1 MHVLIDTASTEHGLA
16 SRCSASS
23 CFAVTQRGRT
33 GARSRSWF
41 VFAIMSVANSSSPR
55 RLTLLG
61 KHLQVVACH
70 EPTSSTGTPPPRGTR
85 LAGKTA
91 VVTGGGTGIG
101 EAIVRSLYA
110 EGCIVWAVGRRLEPL
125 QSVAAEYPGVRIR
138 SVDVADE
145 ADVAALFG
153 EVGRC
158 DILVNNAGINIVNRQ
173 FSLLDPAEFKKVL
186 EINTV
191 GAFNCIHHCVEGA
204 GAMAASQDG
213 LIVNVSSIAGMRTY
227 ELSGTAYTASKFAMN
242 ALGSAMA
249 AEYRELGIRVTNL
262 CPGEVLTPIMKLR
275 PVQPSAE
282 HLASICQPEDVA
294 DCVMLVACLHKRAN
308 VPELVIKPTKQFY
321 PA

>member
-1 MHVLIDTASTEHGLA
+1 VPNAVPQVSVRGLG
-16 SRCSASS
+16 SSVRSS
-23 CFAVTQRGRT
+23 CQHSMSIANN
-33 GARSRSWF
+33 AR
-41 VFAIMSVANSSSPR
+41 R
-55 RLTLLG
+55 RLNMLG
-61 KHLQVVACH
+61 GNLQVVCH
-70 EPTSSTGTPPPRGTR
+70 EPTSSTCTPPPRGTR

-125 QSVAAEYPGVRIR
+125 QGMAAECPGVRTR

-145 ADVAALFG
+145 AAVVALFG

-158 DILVNNAGINIVNRQ
+158 DILINNAGINIVNRQ
-173 FSLLDPAEFKKVL
+173 FSRLDPADFKKVL

-204 GAMAASQDG
+204 GGMAASQDG

-242 ALGSAMA
+242 ALGSAVA

>member
-1 MHVLIDTASTEHGLA
+1 M
-16 SRCSASS
+16 SAPDN
-23 CFAVTQRGRT
+23 A
-33 GARSRSWF
+33 AL
-41 VFAIMSVANSSSPR
+41 R
-55 RLTLLG
+55 RLSFVG
-61 KHLQVVACH
+61 QQLQVVCKITPSAH
-70 EPTSSTGTPPPRGTR
+70 ETPARGTR

-101 EAIVRSLYA
+101 EAIVRSMYA
-110 EGCIVWAVGRRLEPL
+110 EGCTIWAVGRRLEPL
-125 QSVAAEYPGVRIR
+125 QGIAAECPGVRIR

-145 ADVAALFG
+145 AAVASLFE

-158 DILVNNAGINIVNRQ
+158 DILINNAGINIVNRQ
-173 FSLLDPAEFKKVL
+173 FSRLDPVDFKKVM

-191 GAFNCIHHCVEGA
+191 GAFNCIHHCVEGP
-204 GAMAASQDG
+204 GGMAAAQDG

-242 ALGSAMA
+242 ALGSAVA
-249 AEYRELGIRVTNL
+249 AEYREKGIRVTNL

-294 DCVMLVACLHKRAN
+294 DCVMLVVCLHKRAN
-308 VPELVIKPTKQFY
+308 IPELVIKPTKQFY

>member
-1 MHVLIDTASTEHGLA
+1 MLVAN
-16 SRCSASS
+16 CSAL
-23 CFAVTQRGRT
+23 
-33 GARSRSWF
+33 
-41 VFAIMSVANSSSPR
+41 R
-55 RLTLLG
+55 RLVSLG
-61 KHLQVVACH
+61 QQLHGGGSTCS
-70 EPTSSTGTPPPRGTR
+70 TSTGCARPAPAAAASRGTR

-110 EGCIVWAVGRRLEPL
+110 EGCTVWAVGRRLEPL
-125 QSVAAEYPGVRIR
+125 QGLVAECPGVHTR

-145 ADVAALFG
+145 AAVAALFA

-158 DILVNNAGINIVNRQ
+158 DILINNAGINIVDRA
-173 FSLLDPAEFKKVL
+173 FKVLDPADFRKVL

-204 GAMAASQDG
+204 GGMAAAQDGG

-227 ELSGTAYTASKFAMN
+227 ELSGTAYTTSKFAMN
-242 ALGSAMA
+242 ALGSAVA
-249 AEYRELGIRVTNL
+249 AEYRESGIRVTNL

-282 HLASICQPEDVA
+282 HLATICQPEDVA
-294 DCVMLVACLHKRAN
+294 ECVMLVACLNKRAN
-308 VPELVIKPTKQFY
+308 IPELVIKPTKQFY